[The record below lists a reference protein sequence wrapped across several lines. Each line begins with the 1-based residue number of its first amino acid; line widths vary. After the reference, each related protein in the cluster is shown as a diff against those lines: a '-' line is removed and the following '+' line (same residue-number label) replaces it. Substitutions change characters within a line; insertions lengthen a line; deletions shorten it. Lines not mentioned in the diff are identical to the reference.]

1 MKISYAITVCNEIE
15 EIKRLIPFLLEH
27 KRAEDEIVVQMDLDP
42 SSGNLG
48 SDFTD
53 LDKNKKEVF
62 GYIMQCQERGEIR
75 AILHPL
81 HKDFAQF
88 KNHLTQQCTGDY
100 IFNIDADEIPNEYLI
115 KNLPEILI
123 KNGIDLIYVPRINT
137 VKGLTADHVKKWGW
151 RVDQYERVNWPDQ
164 QGRIYRNIPE
174 IKWYGKVHEKIEGV
188 KTITAFPN
196 EEVYALYH
204 PKTIDRQEK
213 QNQFYDTL

>member
-27 KRAEDEIVVQMDLDP
+27 KRDEDEIVVQMDLDP

-53 LDKNKKEVF
+53 SDKNKKEVF
-62 GYIMQCQERGEIR
+62 GYIMQCQEKGEIR
-75 AILHPL
+75 VILRPL

-100 IFNIDADEIPNEYLI
+100 IFNIDADEIPSEYLI

-123 KNGIDLIYVPRINT
+123 ENGIDLIYVPRVNT
-137 VKGLTADHVKKWGW
+137 VEGITVEHIQKWGW
-151 RVDQYERVNWPDQ
+151 NLNQRGWVNWPDQ
-164 QGRIYRNIPE
+164 QGRIYKNSTE
-174 IKWYGKVHEKIEGV
+174 IKWVGKVHERIEGV
-188 KTITAFPN
+188 KTVTAFPN
-196 EEVYALYH
+196 EEAYALYH

-213 QNQFYDTL
+213 QNEMYEKL

>member
-48 SDFTD
+48 SNFTD

-88 KNHLTQQCTGDY
+88 KNHLTQQCSGDF
-100 IFNIDADEIPNEYLI
+100 IFQIDADEIPNEFLISYLPQI
-115 KNLPEILI
+115 IESNDFDVCL
-123 KNGIDLIYVPRINT
+123 VPRINT
-137 VKGLTADHVKKWGW
+137 VDGITEEHVAKWGW
-151 RVDQYERVNWPDQ
+151 NVNEHGWVNWPDYQ
-164 QGRIYRNIPE
+164 MRIYRKDPS
-174 IKWYGKVHEKIEGV
+174 IKWEGKVHEKIVGYQQYTLLPQSVELSL
-188 KTITAFPN
+188 N
-196 EEVYALYH
+196 H
-204 PKTIDRQEK
+204 PKQIERQEK
-213 QNQFYDTL
+213 QNEFYGTL